1 MSTTASAPAALR
13 PTVAV
18 WFEIPAADYER
29 AIRFYETLFAKPL
42 NRVSHDPQTMAVFP
56 YERPG
61 VSGCIVPA
69 QSAGGGASGP
79 IVFLNADGR
88 LDEMLEEVYEAG
100 GRIVTPRTEIGAG
113 MGWFAHIID
122 SEGNR
127 IGLHAIS

>member
-18 WFEIPAADYER
+18 WFEIPASDFER
-29 AIRFYETLFAKPL
+29 AIRFYETLFATPL
-42 NRVSHDPQTMAVFP
+42 KRFARGPHAMAIFP

-69 QSAGGGASGP
+69 QPALCGASGP
-79 IVFLNADGR
+79 VIFLNADGR
-88 LDEMLEEVYEAG
+88 LDEMLEEVYTAG
-100 GRIVTPRTEIGAG
+100 GRIVTPRTDIGEG

-127 IGLHAIS
+127 IGLHTIS